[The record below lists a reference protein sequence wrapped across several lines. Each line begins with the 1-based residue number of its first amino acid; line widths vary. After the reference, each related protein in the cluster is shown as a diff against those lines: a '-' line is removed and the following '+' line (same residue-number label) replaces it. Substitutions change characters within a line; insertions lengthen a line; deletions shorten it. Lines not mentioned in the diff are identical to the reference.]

1 MVGTSQGSFSQ
12 ALKKDVRLSTLQ
24 KIADAL
30 NMSVSDLLR
39 GMDEEGTTDI
49 ESSAPA
55 ETEEGTT
62 DIETRIRYYAHVKGL
77 KLYELANKIGL
88 SSSGSFSLTIRKD
101 MRLSTLQKIADA
113 LCVPISALLEDE
125 PKKTEAAQKFI
136 CPRCGALLNII
147 IQEETESPEKA
158 PKTDK

>member
-1 MVGTSQGSFSQ
+1 
-12 ALKKDVRLSTLQ
+12 
-24 KIADAL
+24 
-30 NMSVSDLLR
+30 MS
-39 GMDEEGTTDI
+39 I
-49 ESSAPA
+49 ENN
-55 ETEEGTT
+55 
-62 DIETRIRYYAHVKGL
+62 IRYYAHVKGL

-113 LCVPISALLEDE
+113 LDIPISALLEDE
-125 PKKTEAAQKFI
+125 PKKIGAAQKFI
-136 CPRCGALLNII
+136 CPRCGALLNIT